1 MNLST
6 AKKEMARSF
15 KLGDDQARATY
26 SIYAPQLNVSDRIKF
41 DVWCSSKEKIQLLTK
56 LGNGAIGVSVDVSP
70 QYGGGPGKLVGWTE
84 GPNPTVM
91 VKIEGYRKSVPMEE
105 ITL

>member
-1 MNLST
+1 MT
-6 AKKEMARSF
+6 
-15 KLGDDQARATY
+15 
-26 SIYAPQLNVSDRIKF
+26 V
-41 DVWCSSKEKIQLLTK
+41 KEKIQLLTK

-70 QYGGGPGKLVGWTE
+70 QHGGGPGKLVGWTE